1 MPAATETP
9 GETRVMVET
18 RPSSEVEALGLPV
31 PSGGETAV
39 LVRFADTVA
48 LPREIESDPEQRVVK
63 SVTATTNAQGRVWA
77 VLGVDGAGCY
87 AIQAPA
93 WDDPSTQNTPF
104 VDITVDVRR

>member
-1 MPAATETP
+1 
-9 GETRVMVET
+9 MVES
-18 RPSSEVEALGLPV
+18 RPSAEVAELGLPV

-39 LVRFADTVA
+39 LVRFPETVV

-63 SVTATTNAQGRVWA
+63 SMAATTNTQGRVWA
-77 VLGVDGAGCY
+77 VLGVVGAGCY